1 MAHVDDSDRDLRER
15 SIGDLT
21 KQLSSDISL
30 LVRQELELARAE
42 MTQKGKRMGFGAGL
56 FGAASLLAVGAFGAL
71 TAFLVLVLATALDA
85 WLAALIV
92 TLVYGAAAGLLALG
106 GRRQVQA
113 AGKPVPEQAV
123 ESVKEDVQ
131 WAKTQAKSG
140 RE

>member
-1 MAHVDDSDRDLRER
+1 MAHVEDSDRDLRER

-42 MTQKGKRMGFGAGL
+42 MTQKGKRIGFGAGL
-56 FGAASLLAVGAFGAL
+56 FGAASLVAVGAFGAL

>member
-56 FGAASLLAVGAFGAL
+56 FGGASLLAVGAFGAL
-71 TAFLVLVLATALDA
+71 TAFLVLVLATVLDA

-92 TLVYGAAAGLLALG
+92 TLVYAAAAGLLALG

-113 AGKPVPEQAV
+113 AGKPVPEQTV

-140 RE
+140 RR

>member
-30 LVRQELELARAE
+30 LMRQELELARAE

-56 FGAASLLAVGAFGAL
+56 FGGASLLAVGAFGAL
-71 TAFLVLVLATALDA
+71 TAFLVLVLATVLDA

-131 WAKTQAKSG
+131 WVKAQAKSG
-140 RE
+140 RG